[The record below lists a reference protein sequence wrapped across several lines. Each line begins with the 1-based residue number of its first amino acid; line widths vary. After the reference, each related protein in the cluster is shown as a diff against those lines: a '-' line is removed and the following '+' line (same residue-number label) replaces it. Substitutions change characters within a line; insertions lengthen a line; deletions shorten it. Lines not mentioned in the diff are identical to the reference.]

1 MATVELIETD
11 ATHGTHG
18 NKRAWLEELAHAVEL
33 HGTSY
38 LDHAW
43 VLAKMAAEGLGDY
56 RKSSDAEQEVAI
68 DVMIQT
74 AILFMA

>member
-1 MATVELIETD
+1 MAIELAEHD
-11 ATHGTHG
+11 ASHGTHG

-38 LDHAW
+38 LDHSW
-43 VLAKMAAEGLGDY
+43 VLTKMAAEGLGDY
-56 RKSSDAEQEVAI
+56 RRASDAEQEAAI

-74 AILFMA
+74 AILFMK